1 MSPLLRNAR
10 NAVNSVSKISK
21 DRAIP
26 VIHPHLL
33 TNEATVREADF
44 PRFARVL
51 VLVKFLEYAERLRD
65 AWGEPRQGP
74 QFVHSFR
81 ANTIYPFRISERA
94 HGTQEDLGPNVG
106 VWFVV
111 DFH

>member
-1 MSPLLRNAR
+1 MSPLHWNAR
-10 NAVNSVSKISK
+10 NAVNSITQISEN
-21 DRAIP
+21 RAIP

-44 PRFARVL
+44 PWFARVL

-65 AWGEPRQGP
+65 AWGEPRQVP

-81 ANTIYPFRISERA
+81 ANTIYPFRISEGSHRSK
-94 HGTQEDLGPNVG
+94 
-106 VWFVV
+106 
-111 DFH
+111 